1 MHREDFIG
9 HGLSQAPLHHQA
21 GAHRPCFGG
30 LTAAAT
36 LASLL
41 GCASPAPD
49 PQTTNAA
56 TPLEEIYILRSL
68 REERTPKSTWCT
80 SERAGFAPFKTE
92 FLLDDRFT
100 FWSVQVRAE
109 DGRVA
114 NTKAG
119 KAGDLRTCF
128 GLTADPKVVNFYAE
142 GHLGELPV
150 AGNGDCL
157 FVRPDFPEKG
167 IATLRCYLN
176 LRGLPSAYVG
186 GLLTTSSLT
195 SGNVVGGETDPAGYT
210 QTSIAT
216 IRLWRAR

>member
-1 MHREDFIG
+1 MRRND
-9 HGLSQAPLHHQA
+9 LA
-21 GAHRPCFGG
+21 GAWSLESLKARH
-30 LTAAAT
+30 AAAT
-36 LASLL
+36 RCGTRGILAAALLASLL
-41 GCASPAPD
+41 GCASTRPIPD
-49 PQTTNAA
+49 TSPSASG
-56 TPLEEIYILRSL
+56 LEEIYILRSL

-100 FWSVQVRAE
+100 FWSVQVRPE

-114 NTKAG
+114 NTRAG

-167 IATLRCYLN
+167 IATLRCFLN

-195 SGNVVGGETDPAGYT
+195 SGNVIGGETDPAGYT

-216 IRLWRAR
+216 IRLWRGR

>member
-1 MHREDFIG
+1 MHRKDLARACSLE
-9 HGLSQAPLHHQA
+9 SMTARQA
-21 GAHRPCFGG
+21 GAARFGTRE
-30 LTAAAT
+30 LLAAT
-36 LASLL
+36 LLASLL
-41 GCASPAPD
+41 GCASTRPAPD
-49 PQTTNAA
+49 SSPSASG
-56 TPLEEIYILRSL
+56 LEEIYILRSL

-114 NTKAG
+114 NTRAA

-128 GLTADPKVVNFYAE
+128 GLTTDPKVVNFYAE

-176 LRGLPSAYVG
+176 LRGLPTAYVG

-195 SGNVVGGETDPAGYT
+195 SANVIGGETDPAGYT

-216 IRLWRAR
+216 IRLWRSR

>member
-1 MHREDFIG
+1 MHRNDF
-9 HGLSQAPLHHQA
+9 SQAWSLEARTARQG
-21 GAHRPCFGG
+21 GAARCAARG
-30 LTAAAT
+30 LLAAT
-36 LASLL
+36 LLASLL
-41 GCASPAPD
+41 GCASPMPAPD
-49 PQTTNAA
+49 ALQSASG
-56 TPLEEIYILRSL
+56 LEEIYILRSL

-114 NTKAG
+114 NTRAA

-128 GLTADPKVVNFYAE
+128 GLTTDPKVVNFYAE

-195 SGNVVGGETDPAGYT
+195 SGNVIGGETDPAGYT

>member
-1 MHREDFIG
+1 MRRND
-9 HGLSQAPLHHQA
+9 LA
-21 GAHRPCFGG
+21 GARSLES
-30 LTAAAT
+30 LTARQGGAALCGARELLAAT
-36 LASLL
+36 VLASLF
-41 GCASPAPD
+41 GCASPRLAPD
-49 PQTTNAA
+49 ASPPAGG
-56 TPLEEIYILRSL
+56 LEEIYILRSL
-68 REERTPKSTWCT
+68 REERTPKSAWCT

-100 FWSVQVRAE
+100 FWSVQVRPE

-114 NTKAG
+114 NAKAG

-128 GLTADPKVVNFYAE
+128 GLTSDPKVVNFYAE

-195 SGNVVGGETDPAGYT
+195 SGNVIGGETDPAGYT

-216 IRLWRAR
+216 IRLWRAH